1 MALIKTMTVDEFYTI
16 EGATNLH
23 NVVRGLPFQPTEFGK
38 EILNFNHIPA
48 DADKLFSS
56 VLGKEVT
63 VDRERSGVFRFP
75 ELLIHFE
82 GFDSLKE
89 WLFVVAIDH
98 STFNIFEH
106 KSGVQTALEGYQHGY
121 RNLFE
126 WDLMVNYQLKPG
138 QAVFFRP
145 WLFHSFDS
153 GIVQMF
159 RLVEK

>member
-1 MALIKTMTVDEFYTI
+1 MPLIKTMTVDEFYTI
-16 EGATNLH
+16 ESATNLH

-48 DADKLFSS
+48 DADKLFSN
-56 VLGKEVT
+56 VLSKDVK
-63 VDRERSGVFRFP
+63 VDREKSGVFRFP

-82 GFDSLKE
+82 GFESLNE

-106 KSGVQTALEGYQHGY
+106 KSGTQSALEGYKYNY

-159 RLVEK
+159 RLTET